1 MQAQSVVFA
10 GWWVC
15 GAPPSLAAVRPK
27 TEPIANPK
35 FIKRA
40 IPKLFFRAVHFQLSC
55 VDTQSL
61 DAYICFLAI
70 VMPFTDIFMPHAVFA
85 TRYRTP

>member
-1 MQAQSVVFA
+1 MQAQRAVFV

-15 GAPPSLAAVRPK
+15 GALPSLVAFRPK
-27 TEPIANPK
+27 SEPIANPK

-40 IPKLFFRAVHFQLSC
+40 FPKLFLHSMHFKISC

-61 DAYICFLAI
+61 DAYIC
-70 VMPFTDIFMPHAVFA
+70 IFGNC
-85 TRYRTP
+85 